1 MIILPYTIIF
11 IIIAI
16 FLFLTILKDYMLVS
30 REIIRIN
37 SILKASVTNSFQDI
51 IHGSDVIRVMAKND
65 FFKNKFLN
73 A

>member
-1 MIILPYTIIF
+1 
-11 IIIAI
+11 
-16 FLFLTILKDYMLVS
+16 MLVS

-51 IHGSDVIRVMAKND
+51 IYGSDVIRVMAKND

>member
-1 MIILPYTIIF
+1 MRKNYTIIF

-16 FLFLTILKDYMLVS
+16 FLFLKILRDYMLVS
-30 REIIRIN
+30 REIRRIN
-37 SILKASVTNSFQDI
+37 SIIKASVTNSFQDI
-51 IHGSDVIRVMAKND
+51 IYCSDVIRVMAKND